1 MAVRLEQGSGFL
13 GLKKRYSEVILK
25 EELSLIRPVG
35 VMKDVGI
42 ISEDEVSVY
51 DDGDNRRS
59 FEIKY
64 LTKRQINKANL
75 IVLGRNGKPARLK
88 WKENL
93 KENGF

>member
-1 MAVRLEQGSGFL
+1 MSIETIQRSGFL
-13 GLKKRYSEVILK
+13 KLKNTGEKVTPIQEF
-25 EELSLIRPVG
+25 SLIRPVG

-42 ISEDEVSVY
+42 ISDDEVSVY
-51 DDGDNRRS
+51 DDGDNRRN

-93 KENGF
+93 

>member
-1 MAVRLEQGSGFL
+1 M
-13 GLKKRYSEVILK
+13 KKRYSEVILK
-25 EELSLIRPVG
+25 EELSLIRPIG

-42 ISEDEVSVY
+42 RSEDAVSVY
-51 DDGDNRRS
+51 DDGANRRS

-93 KENGF
+93 